1 MRSSFSL
8 GVVARGASNF
18 PQDRSRV
25 SRGEITRSG
34 KEALSTL
41 AEASVPSSNF
51 GEDSRRLG
59 KGCKNGDS

>member
-1 MRSSFSL
+1 MRWSFSL

-18 PQDRSRV
+18 PQD
-25 SRGEITRSG
+25 RGEITRSG

-51 GEDSRRLG
+51 EEDSRRLG
-59 KGCKNGDS
+59 KGRKNGDS